1 MHQIKKWRLKLSAAK
16 LVVDLKLIFWW
27 RWVASRFH
35 YWKEKSLW
43 KYMFDTETVGSK
55 RYFQKKKKKIERN
68 NHLKFR
74 NTFWNTRTI
83 NEHTVFGPFYQNVK
97 LAPVHRFSNCKFLYT
112 SKKNSPTLKVFF
124 RHLVKVTLSPPR
136 PELFNL
142 LHWKTFKSNKF
153 FFFTLKAL
161 FFLKIFTF
169 LFCCFDHVGK
179 ADWLKR

>member
-1 MHQIKKWRLKLSAAK
+1 MKVEVIGCK
-16 LVVDLKLIFWW
+16 
-27 RWVASRFH
+27 
-35 YWKEKSLW
+35 
-43 KYMFDTETVGSK
+43 TCCGSK
-55 RYFQKKKKKIERN
+55 THILMEVSCKQISLLKRKVFMKVHVWHWNRWQQKIFSKKKKKIERN